1 MPLLSARISHGAP
14 LDLTIKCAKQLYTTL
29 TVFIKHETSAVAAR
43 NTLRYSN
50 VKCDIVCDSVCDS
63 VCDIASSQANPPIG
77 VRQGVQ
83 GSKPPAGSKPQAG
96 SRGPSEMTSLP
107 I

>member
-50 VKCDIVCDSVCDS
+50 VKCDSECDSVCG
-63 VCDIASSQANPPIG
+63 IASSQANP
-77 VRQGVQ
+77 Q
-83 GSKPPAGSKPQAG
+83 
-96 SRGPSEMTSLP
+96 
-107 I
+107 